1 MEFDLKI
8 YGIVTIAYYGQVCDY
23 DGTSNVCGCWVD
35 PLVEEYVKATAH
47 CLDQQMRFQHV

>member
-23 DGTSNVCGCWVD
+23 DGTSSMFGSANESKRDSNTCNIE
-35 PLVEEYVKATAH
+35 LILYVVYVY
-47 CLDQQMRFQHV
+47 DG